1 MEEALVR
8 EAGFGDTSTVALLLS
23 LGVRVDTRDQGF
35 TPLLAATQHGHTEVC
50 KLLLQAG
57 SDLNEREPQ
66 TLSTALHFAALTG
79 HQSII
84 QLLLSHKADV
94 NSRDRRGFT
103 PLHNAS
109 QEDHL
114 TSVMTLLEAGAD
126 PLLPKYDGAL
136 PIGMAAQQNHSR
148 VVKILI
154 EQGRCSPDQVRQ
166 TALQSLDHLSY
177 SFRVKQSF
185 IIIPTYHDHDHDQHH
200 NDQNRCRYESITLSL
215 SM

>member
-94 NSRDRRGFT
+94 NSRDRIGFT
-103 PLHNAS
+103 PLHCAS
-109 QEDHL
+109 QEGHL
-114 TSVMTLLEAGAD
+114 ASVETLLKAGAD
-126 PLLPKYDGAL
+126 PLLPDSDGAFPMHL
-136 PIGMAAQQNHSR
+136 AASQNHHE
-148 VVKILI
+148 VVWTLMDGCNP
-154 EQGRCSPDQVRQ
+154 EQVRH
-166 TALQSLDHLSY
+166 TQS
-177 SFRVKQSF
+177 
-185 IIIPTYHDHDHDQHH
+185 
-200 NDQNRCRYESITLSL
+200 
-215 SM
+215 